1 MRKYLPYFLL
11 FVFVSVFIL
20 IFFFQSEPVKFNEV
34 TVPDKFS
41 ISIPDYLSKTA
52 SIDSSALIQYK
63 NEKEQLFLLV
73 YEISDTS
80 NTSLQDFFK
89 KISDDF
95 ISKLENGSLLKYYP
109 EKINGLDAL
118 IGNIRGSVNETEV
131 CYKIAAI
138 NSGKV
143 FYEIII
149 GISSTM
155 KSSYDEDMDKIIRG
169 LKEVP

>member
-20 IFFFQSEPVKFNEV
+20 IFFFQSEPVKFNNV
-34 TVPDKFS
+34 TVQDKFR
-41 ISIPDYLSKTA
+41 ISIPEYLSKTA

-80 NTSLQDFFK
+80 TESLQDFFK

-109 EKINGLDAL
+109 ERINALDAL
-118 IGNIRGSVNETEV
+118 VGNVRGRVNETGV
-131 CYKIAAI
+131 YYRIAVIKSGSSFYKII
-138 NSGKV
+138 FGVSEN
-143 FYEIII
+143 
-149 GISSTM
+149 M
-155 KSSYDEDMDKIIRG
+155 KSFYDEDIETILQSFNCGK
-169 LKEVP
+169 